1 MKNYSNINLAII
13 YEFADAFAGFNGIS
27 LVKRDKE
34 KVVGRDEIP
43 PHFMT
48 LSHFL
53 LNSIV

>member
-48 LSHFL
+48 LSHFQ